1 MVAIADFHAHPLFGS
16 FIAPKYPDA
25 IVAEF
30 LSIAEAELEAHRSCM
45 GVQFDRIAFFLTA
58 HRLTKLNAVGLL
70 TDPATASVG
79 LMSVSEMRQVV
90 SSLSVSDEAGSESVT
105 FVQPNSSNSALD
117 KSGEEFIS
125 TSFGALYLTLF
136 NKFRCPR
143 SWMVV

>member
-25 IVAEF
+25 IVSEF
-30 LSIAEAELEAHRSCM
+30 LSIASDELEEHRSCM
-45 GVQFDRIAFFLTA
+45 GTQFDRIAFFLTA
-58 HRLTKLNAVGLL
+58 HRLAKLNAAGLL

-90 SSLSVSDEAGSESVT
+90 SSLEVSDEAGSESVT
-105 FVQPNSSNSALD
+105 FIQPNSSNSGLD
-117 KSGEEFIS
+117 KSAEDFAS
-125 TSFGALYLTLF
+125 TSFGVMYLTLF
-136 NKFRCPR
+136 NQFRCPR